1 MGGVMLE
8 ALRIRDFRLL
18 WAGSLIS
25 SLGSWLLTIAVPAHV
40 LMATGSLRD
49 TGLTL
54 AAEYLP
60 MLILGP
66 VAGVFADRWDRRRL
80 MTAANVFCA
89 GSVALMLL
97 GTAPGRYWILYVA
110 LIAEN
115 SGAVLIA
122 PALQARTPAVV
133 GTGAL
138 LSSANSLNSVS
149 SGAVRLIGGPL
160 GGMLLAACGI
170 RTLICAD
177 CASYALAAAAMFL
190 TSRPVREPAAARC
203 SPGNTA
209 ISQVARDF
217 ISGARVLRG
226 QRVARALLPVA
237 VVFLAANASLSALL
251 IPFGIRVLG
260 GGEHTGFL
268 LSCLGAGY
276 LLGAPLI
283 RALLDRAQP
292 RTLLAASLA
301 ATAGGYCLLFTSS
314 SLGTALPAA
323 AAVAASGSMA
333 LVTVQT
339 TLQRLIPNAML
350 GRVSA
355 IFLTGEAA
363 ATLAGAVAGPFLAQA
378 AGLRSVA
385 VAASL
390 LTLGAAA
397 LARLRV
403 PRPAAATALV
413 RMMSSAGKE
422 RVMND
427 MPEVS
432 ELRLVVTAAD
442 YEQALRF
449 YRDVLGLPERA
460 AYSSPGGRV
469 TILEAGRATLELA
482 DPAHAGYIDEV
493 EVGRRVAGH
502 IRVAFGV
509 SDAASATGTLAAAG
523 AQVVAEPTPTPWHSL
538 NSRLQGPAGLQLTLF
553 SDLP

>member
-1 MGGVMLE
+1 MLE

-25 SLGSWLLTIAVPAHV
+25 SLGSWLLTIAIPAHV

-115 SGAVLIA
+115 SGAALIA

-160 GGMLLAACGI
+160 GGMLLAAYGI
-170 RTLICAD
+170 KTLICAD

-190 TSRPVREPAAARC
+190 TSRPVREP
-203 SPGNTA
+203 STGSTA
-209 ISQVARDF
+209 IRQVARDF
-217 ISGARVLRG
+217 ISGAGVLRG
-226 QRVARALLPVA
+226 QQVARALLPVA

-268 LSCLGAGY
+268 LSSLGAGY

-283 RALLDRAQP
+283 RALLDRVQP

-314 SLGTALPAA
+314 SLGTALPAG

-403 PRPAAATALV
+403 PRVPETALV
-413 RMMSSAGKE
+413 RMTSDAGKE
-422 RVMND
+422 RVMDD

-432 ELRLVVTAAD
+432 ELRLVVTATD

-482 DPAHAGYIDEV
+482 DPAHAGYIDQV

-538 NSRLQGPAGLQLTLF
+538 NSRLQAPAGLQLTLF

>member
-1 MGGVMLE
+1 MLE

-18 WAGSLIS
+18 WTGSLIS
-25 SLGSWLLTIAVPAHV
+25 SVGSWLLTIAIPAHV

-89 GSVALMLL
+89 GSVALMLS
-97 GTAPGRYWILYVA
+97 GTAPGRYWILYAA

-115 SGAVLIA
+115 GGAVLIA

-190 TSRPVREPAAARC
+190 TSRPAREPAAAPC
-203 SPGNTA
+203 PPGSTA
-209 ISQVARDF
+209 IRQVARDF

-251 IPFGIRVLG
+251 IPFGIQRLG

-276 LLGAPLI
+276 LLGAPVI
-283 RALLDRAQP
+283 RLLLDRVQP

-323 AAVAASGSMA
+323 TAVAASGSMS

-339 TLQRLIPNAML
+339 TLQRLIRGSDL
-350 GRVSA
+350 R
-355 IFLTGEAA
+355 IFEE
-363 ATLAGAVAGPFLAQA
+363 
-378 AGLRSVA
+378 
-385 VAASL
+385 
-390 LTLGAAA
+390 
-397 LARLRV
+397 
-403 PRPAAATALV
+403 
-413 RMMSSAGKE
+413 SSH
-422 RVMND
+422 
-427 MPEVS
+427 S
-432 ELRLVVTAAD
+432 
-442 YEQALRF
+442 
-449 YRDVLGLPERA
+449 
-460 AYSSPGGRV
+460 
-469 TILEAGRATLELA
+469 
-482 DPAHAGYIDEV
+482 
-493 EVGRRVAGH
+493 
-502 IRVAFGV
+502 IRVDEPEKMR
-509 SDAASATGTLAAAG
+509 DAIAG
-523 AQVVAEPTPTPWHSL
+523 FLVYKTRTK
-538 NSRLQGPAGLQLTLF
+538 
-553 SDLP
+553 

>member
-1 MGGVMLE
+1 MLE

-18 WAGSLIS
+18 WTGSLIS
-25 SLGSWLLTIAVPAHV
+25 SVGSWLLTIAIPAHV
-40 LMATGSLRD
+40 LTATGSLRD

-54 AAEYLP
+54 AAQYLP

-89 GSVALMLL
+89 GSVALMLS

-115 SGAVLIA
+115 GGAVLIA

-160 GGMLLAACGI
+160 GGMLLAAYGI
-170 RTLICAD
+170 RTLIWAD
-177 CASYALAAAAMFL
+177 CASYSLAAVAMFL
-190 TSRPVREPAAARC
+190 TSRPAREPSASC
-203 SPGNTA
+203 STGGTA
-209 ISQVARDF
+209 IRQVARDF

-251 IPFGIRVLG
+251 IPFGIRRLG

-276 LLGAPLI
+276 LLGAPVI
-283 RALLDRAQP
+283 RALLDRVQP
-292 RTLLAASLA
+292 RTLLAATLA

-323 AAVAASGSMA
+323 AAVAASGSMS

-339 TLQRLIPNAML
+339 TLQRVIPNAML
-350 GRVSA
+350 GRVTA

-363 ATLAGAVAGPFLAQA
+363 ATLAGAVAGPFLAQL

-403 PRPAAATALV
+403 PRVPETALV
-413 RMMSSAGKE
+413 RMMPNAGKE

-427 MPEVS
+427 TPEVS

-502 IRVAFGV
+502 IRVAFQV

-523 AQVVAEPTPTPWHSL
+523 AQVLAEPTPTPWNSL

>member
-1 MGGVMLE
+1 MLQ

-40 LMATGSLRD
+40 LLDTGSLRD

-60 MLILGP
+60 MLVLGP
-66 VAGVFADRWDRRRL
+66 VAGVVADRWDRRRL

-89 GSVALMLL
+89 GAVALMLL

-115 SGAVLIA
+115 SGAAGIA

-160 GGMLLAACGI
+160 GAMLLAAYGI

-190 TSRPVREPAAARC
+190 TSRPAREPAAALC
-203 SPGNTA
+203 QAGNTA
-209 ISQVARDF
+209 IRQVARDF
-217 ISGARVLRG
+217 IRGARVLRG
-226 QRVARALLPVA
+226 QHVARALLPVA

-251 IPFGIRVLG
+251 IPFGIRRLG
-260 GGEHTGFL
+260 GAGHTGLL

-276 LLGAPLI
+276 LLGAPVI
-283 RALLDRAQP
+283 RALLDRVQP
-292 RTLLAASLA
+292 RTLLAASLT

-323 AAVAASGSMA
+323 AAVAASGSMS

-339 TLQRLIPNAML
+339 TLQRLIPNAVL

-363 ATLAGAVAGPFLAQA
+363 ATLAGAVAGPFLAQT
-378 AGLRSVA
+378 AGLQSVA

-403 PRPAAATALV
+403 PRIPETALV
-413 RMMSSAGKE
+413 QTMSDAGKE

-523 AQVVAEPTPTPWHSL
+523 AQIVAEPTPTPWHSL
-538 NSRLQGPAGLQLTLF
+538 NSRLEGPAGLQLTLF

>member
-18 WAGSLIS
+18 WTGSLIS
-25 SLGSWLLTIAVPAHV
+25 SVGSWLLTIAIPAHV
-40 LMATGSLRD
+40 LTATGSLRD

-54 AAEYLP
+54 AAQYLP

-89 GSVALMLL
+89 GSVALMLS

-115 SGAVLIA
+115 GGAVLIA

-160 GGMLLAACGI
+160 GGMLLAAYGI
-170 RTLICAD
+170 RTLIWAD
-177 CASYALAAAAMFL
+177 CASYSLAAVAMFL
-190 TSRPVREPAAARC
+190 TSRPAREPSASC
-203 SPGNTA
+203 STGGTA
-209 ISQVARDF
+209 IRQVARDF

-251 IPFGIRVLG
+251 IPFGIRRLG

-276 LLGAPLI
+276 LLGAPVI
-283 RALLDRAQP
+283 RALLDRVQP
-292 RTLLAASLA
+292 RTLLAATLA

-323 AAVAASGSMA
+323 AAVAASGSMS

-339 TLQRLIPNAML
+339 TLQRVIPNAML
-350 GRVSA
+350 GRVTA

-363 ATLAGAVAGPFLAQA
+363 ATLAGAVAGPFLAQL

-403 PRPAAATALV
+403 PRVPETALV
-413 RMMSSAGKE
+413 RMMPNAGKE

-427 MPEVS
+427 TPEVS

-502 IRVAFGV
+502 IRVAFQV
-509 SDAASATGTLAAAG
+509 SDAASATGTLAAAC
-523 AQVVAEPTPTPWHSL
+523 AQVLAEPTPTPWNSL

>member
-18 WAGSLIS
+18 WTGSLIS
-25 SLGSWLLTIAVPAHV
+25 SVGSWLLTIAIPAHV

-54 AAEYLP
+54 AAQYLP

-89 GSVALMLL
+89 GSVALMLS

-190 TSRPVREPAAARC
+190 TSRPAREPSAPC
-203 SPGNTA
+203 STGGTA
-209 ISQVARDF
+209 IRQVARDF

-251 IPFGIRVLG
+251 IPFGIRRLG

-276 LLGAPLI
+276 LLGAPVI
-283 RALLDRAQP
+283 RALLDRVQP
-292 RTLLAASLA
+292 RTLLAASLT
-301 ATAGGYCLLFTSS
+301 ATAGGDCLLFTSS

-323 AAVAASGSMA
+323 AAVAASGSMS

-339 TLQRLIPNAML
+339 TLQRLIPNTML

-363 ATLAGAVAGPFLAQA
+363 ATLAGAVAGPFLAQL

-397 LARLRV
+397 LARLNL
-403 PRPAAATALV
+403 PRAPETALV
-413 RMMSSAGKE
+413 RMMPDAGKE

-427 MPEVS
+427 TPEVS
-432 ELRLVVTAAD
+432 ELRLVVTADD

-502 IRVAFGV
+502 IRVAFQV

-523 AQVVAEPTPTPWHSL
+523 AQVIAEPTPTPWHSL